1 MLSITYNGSTA
12 TLYIDGV
19 LFETSNV
26 SNYAWNSYYYSS
38 ATYFG
43 NAFNGKMD
51 NIRTYSRA
59 LTQDEVRALYN
70 AKQ

>member
-1 MLSITYNGSTA
+1 MLSITFNGSVVTV
-12 TLYIDGV
+12 YIDGI
-19 LFETSNV
+19 LFEYVNNSNM
-26 SNYAWNSYYYSS
+26 SWDAGYYTT

-43 NAFNGKMD
+43 YRFNGKMD

-59 LTQDEVRALYN
+59 LTHEEVRAIYN

>member
-1 MLSITYNGSTA
+1 MLTITYNGSSA
-12 TLYIDGV
+12 VLYLDGV
-19 LFETSNV
+19 LFETTNLIYFTWESG
-26 SNYAWNSYYYSS
+26 YSS

-43 NAFNGKMD
+43 NRFNGKMD